1 MIKIIA
7 LHFVNLVSKD
17 RNLNIPEEHNRLGIV
32 ASVASIALNLLLA
45 FVKLTMGI
53 IVNSISLVADAA
65 HSVSDL
71 FSSLVVFIAFHLAN
85 KKPDRNHPHGHGRI
99 EYLSGLAV
107 AVMLILTALFFAYKS
122 YARLLNPVYPEPGV
136 VTFSLLALIIIV
148 KEILYHFSLQLG
160 NMISSEAITG
170 DAWHHRSDSLTSL
183 LVLIALI
190 GAYFGFYTL
199 DVILGFL
206 IALYIAYTG
215 SVLAVRSL
223 HKILGAPP
231 TDELKENLAACAREI
246 DGVVD
251 AHDIVVHDYGSRKA
265 VTMHVTVISTLTLE
279 KAHIIAHK
287 VEEHVTKKYYCHTLV
302 HLDPE

>member
-1 MIKIIA
+1 MKPTT
-7 LHFVNLVSKD
+7 
-17 RNLNIPEEHNRLGIV
+17 R
-32 ASVASIALNLLLA
+32 
-45 FVKLTMGI
+45 
-53 IVNSISLVADAA
+53 ADAA
-65 HSVSDL
+65 HSASDL
-71 FSSLVVFIAFHLAN
+71 FSSLIVFIAFHMAN

-99 EYLSGLAV
+99 EYLSGLVV

-122 YARLLNPVYPEPGV
+122 YDRLLNPVYPEPGII
-136 VTFSLLALIIIV
+136 TFSLLVLVILI

-160 NMISSEAITG
+160 NMINSEAITG

-190 GAYFGFYTL
+190 GAYFGLYAL

-206 IALYIAYTG
+206 MALYIAYTG
-215 SVLAVRSL
+215 SFLAARSL
-223 HKILGAPP
+223 HKLLGTAP

-265 VTMHVTVISTLTLE
+265 VTMHITVTNTLTLE
-279 KAHIIAHK
+279 KAHIIAHR
-287 VEEHVTKKYYCHTLV
+287 VEEHVTKEYYCNTLV